1 MSRNTW
7 QIGYTSAR
15 SSIFRLPILEES
27 VTCGVQGCIALMGMV
42 QSPADF
48 GECQRVG
55 VDEVTILPTWL
66 KFLLEGEE

>member
-1 MSRNTW
+1 
-7 QIGYTSAR
+7 
-15 SSIFRLPILEES
+15 
-27 VTCGVQGCIALMGMV
+27 MGMV
-42 QSPADF
+42 KSPADF